1 MRTSCT
7 VLLLLLHCVSTAGP
21 AASQEVAVEVATE
34 LAESDTAVLAELTP
48 VELFLRASS
57 SALQFEH
64 MREPSRRILVSNHEE
79 SLPYLV
85 TRLDT
90 DDARERHALED
101 ILVRIG
107 PAAAEPVIEAFLFEA
122 GRTETTRGARLAA
135 AVLGRIGETCAVDPL
150 ASVHD
155 HRDWKLRGAVGGALG
170 RIGTAETV
178 HPLVSLLTDENEVVR
193 KSAAVGLRR
202 VAVRARDDEAPD
214 PDAAA
219 ALDTDVIESLARALG
234 DPNYAVRYSSA
245 DALARIGETALPLL
259 FEIGEGE
266 AIEARLMALRAIGK
280 VGSRKALEPLARAL
294 RDSDWAVR
302 AHAAAAIGTIGA
314 DRRGRRALERL
325 VASDPHPF
333 VVASAAAALDSEDR

>member
-1 MRTSCT
+1 MRTYGT
-7 VLLLLLHCVSTAGP
+7 VLVLVVMMAGP
-21 AASQEVAVEVATE
+21 AASQDVSVEVGTE
-34 LAESDTAVLAELTP
+34 VAESDTAMLAELTP

-107 PAAAEPVIEAFLFEA
+107 TAATEPVIEAFLFEA

-135 AVLGRIGETCAVDPL
+135 AVLGRIGDVRAADAL

-155 HRDWKLRGAVGGALG
+155 HHDWKVRGAVGGALG

-178 HPLVSLLTDENEVVR
+178 RPLVSLLMDENEAVR

-202 VAVRARDDEAPD
+202 VAVRAHDDEAPD
-214 PDAAA
+214 HDAAE
-219 ALDTDVIESLARALG
+219 ALDTEVIESLARALG

-259 FEIGEGE
+259 LEVGEGE
-266 AIEARLMALRAIGK
+266 PVEARLMALRAAGK
-280 VGSRKALEPLARAL
+280 VGSRKALKPLVRAL
-294 RDSDWAVR
+294 KDPDWAVR

-314 DRRGRRALERL
+314 DRRSRRALERL

-333 VVASAAAALDSEDR
+333 VVASAASALDLEDR

>member
-1 MRTSCT
+1 MRTFGI
-7 VLLLLLHCVSTAGP
+7 VLLLLVLTAGP
-21 AASQEVAVEVATE
+21 AACQKVSDEVGTDVAEPDTAE
-34 LAESDTAVLAELTP
+34 LAEFTP

-57 SALQFEH
+57 AALQFEH

-107 PAAAEPVIEAFLFEA
+107 TAATEPVIEAFLLEA

-135 AVLGRIGETCAVDPL
+135 AVLGRIGEPCAVGPL
-150 ASVHD
+150 ASAHD
-155 HRDWKLRGAVGGALG
+155 HHDWKVRGAIGGALG

-178 HPLVSLLTDENEVVR
+178 PPLVSLLTDENEAVR

-202 VAVRARDDEAPD
+202 VAARARDDEAPD
-214 PDAAA
+214 PAAA
-219 ALDTDVIESLARALG
+219 EALDAGVLESLARALG

-259 FEIGEGE
+259 LEIGEGE
-266 AIEARLMALRAIGK
+266 AIEARLMALRAAGK
-280 VGSRKALEPLARAL
+280 VGSRKALKPLVRAL
-294 RDSDWAVR
+294 RDFNWAVR

-314 DRRGRRALERL
+314 DRRGRRALEHL
-325 VASDPHPF
+325 VASDPHAF
-333 VVASAAAALDSEDR
+333 VVASAAAALDPEDR

>member
-1 MRTSCT
+1 MRTFGT
-7 VLLLLLHCVSTAGP
+7 VLLLLVLMAGP
-21 AASQEVAVEVATE
+21 AVSQNVGAEVETEV
-34 LAESDTAVLAELTP
+34 AESDTAELAELTP

-64 MREPSRRILVSNHEE
+64 MREPSRCILVSNHEE

-107 PAAAEPVIEAFLFEA
+107 TAAADPVIEAFLFEA

-135 AVLGRIGETCAVDPL
+135 AVLGKIGDARAVGPL

-155 HRDWKLRGAVGGALG
+155 HHDWKVRGAIGGALG

-178 HPLVSLLTDENEVVR
+178 HPLVSLLLDENEAVR

-214 PDAAA
+214 HDAAK
-219 ALDTDVIESLARALG
+219 ALDADVIESLARALG
-234 DPNYAVRYSSA
+234 DPSYAVRYSSA

-259 FEIGEGE
+259 FEIGEGG
-266 AIEARLMALRAIGK
+266 AAEARLMALRAAGK
-280 VGSRKALEPLARAL
+280 VGSRRAL
-294 RDSDWAVR
+294 KPLVRALKDSDWAVR

-314 DRRGRRALERL
+314 DKRSRRALERL

>member
-1 MRTSCT
+1 MRTFCI
-7 VLLLLLHCVSTAGP
+7 VLLLLLHCVSMAGP
-21 AASQEVAVEVATE
+21 AASQEVGVEVGTE
-34 LAESDTAVLAELTP
+34 VAESDTAELAELAP
-48 VELFLRASS
+48 AELFLRASS

-64 MREPSRRILVSNHEE
+64 MRAPSRRILVSNHEE

-107 PAAAEPVIEAFLFEA
+107 PAAADAVIEAFLFEA

-135 AVLGRIGETCAVDPL
+135 AVLGRIGEARAADPL
-150 ASVHD
+150 ASVRD
-155 HRDWKLRGAVGGALG
+155 HHDWKLRGAIGGALG

-202 VAVRARDDEAPD
+202 VAVRAGDDEAPD
-214 PDAAA
+214 PDAAE
-219 ALDTDVIESLARALG
+219 ALDAAIIESLGRALA

-259 FEIGEGE
+259 LEISEGE
-266 AIEARLMALRAIGK
+266 AIEARLMALRAIGA
-280 VGSRKALEPLARAL
+280 VGSRKTLEPLVSAL

-302 AHAAAAIGTIGA
+302 AHAAAAIGTIGPNK
-314 DRRGRRALERL
+314 RGRRALERL

-333 VVASAAAALDSEDR
+333 VVASAAAALDSENR

>member
-1 MRTSCT
+1 MRTFCI
-7 VLLLLLHCVSTAGP
+7 VLLLLLHCVSMAGP
-21 AASQEVAVEVATE
+21 VAAQEVGVEVGTE
-34 LAESDTAVLAELTP
+34 VAESDTAELAELAP

-107 PAAAEPVIEAFLFEA
+107 PAAAEPVIEAFLLEA

-135 AVLGRIGETCAVDPL
+135 AVLGRIGEACAVDPL

-155 HRDWKLRGAVGGALG
+155 HHDWKLRGAIGGALG

-178 HPLVSLLTDENEVVR
+178 PPLVSLLEDENEVVR

-202 VAVRARDDEAPD
+202 VAVRAHDDEAPD
-214 PDAAA
+214 PDAAE
-219 ALDTDVIESLARALG
+219 ALDADVIESLARALG

-259 FEIGEGE
+259 FEIGEGD
-266 AIEARLMALRAIGK
+266 AIEARLMALRAIGAG
-280 VGSRKALEPLARAL
+280 GSRKALTPLVRAL
-294 RDSDWAVR
+294 QDSDWAVR

-333 VVASAAAALDSEDR
+333 VVASAAAALDSESR

>member
-1 MRTSCT
+1 MRTFCV
-7 VLLLLLHCVSTAGP
+7 VLLLLLHCVSMAGSV
-21 AASQEVAVEVATE
+21 AAQEVGVEVGTEVAESDMAE
-34 LAESDTAVLAELTP
+34 LAELAP

-107 PAAAEPVIEAFLFEA
+107 PAAAEPVIEAFLHALEDILVRIGTAAAEPVIEAFLLEA

-135 AVLGRIGETCAVDPL
+135 AVLGRIGEACAVDPL

-155 HRDWKLRGAVGGALG
+155 HHDWKLRGAIGGALG

-178 HPLVSLLTDENEVVR
+178 LPLVSLQRQSCSHPATSILPNRGVV
-193 KSAAVGLRR
+193 G
-202 VAVRARDDEAPD
+202 
-214 PDAAA
+214 
-219 ALDTDVIESLARALG
+219 RALCAPVLRSMASHKYQIVPSG
-234 DPNYAVRYSSA
+234 LNKTRSIHHPVTRHK
-245 DALARIGETALPLL
+245 LA
-259 FEIGEGE
+259 
-266 AIEARLMALRAIGK
+266 
-280 VGSRKALEPLARAL
+280 
-294 RDSDWAVR
+294 
-302 AHAAAAIGTIGA
+302 
-314 DRRGRRALERL
+314 
-325 VASDPHPF
+325 
-333 VVASAAAALDSEDR
+333 

>member
-1 MRTSCT
+1 MKTLGT
-7 VLLLLLHCVSTAGP
+7 VLLLLILMATT
-21 AASQEVAVEVATE
+21 AASQAVSVEVGTAV
-34 LAESDTAVLAELTP
+34 AEPDTAELAELTP

-101 ILVRIG
+101 VLVRIG

-135 AVLGRIGETCAVDPL
+135 AVLGRIGEPCAVGPL

-155 HRDWKLRGAVGGALG
+155 HHDWKVRGAIGGALG

-178 HPLVSLLTDENEVVR
+178 PPLVSLLTDENEAVR

-214 PDAAA
+214 ADAAA
-219 ALDTDVIESLARALG
+219 ALDADVIESLARALG
-234 DPNYAVRYSSA
+234 DPSYAVRYSSA
-245 DALARIGETALPLL
+245 DALAHVGEAALPLL
-259 FEIGEGE
+259 LEIGEGE
-266 AIEARLMALRAIGK
+266 AIEARLMALRAAGK
-280 VGSRKALEPLARAL
+280 VGSRKALKPLVRAL
-294 RDSDWAVR
+294 RDSNWAVR

-314 DRRGRRALERL
+314 NRRGRRALERL
-325 VASDPHPF
+325 VVSDPHPF
-333 VVASAAAALDSEDR
+333 VVASAAAALGSEDR

>member
-1 MRTSCT
+1 MRLPG
-7 VLLLLLHCVSTAGP
+7 VVPLLLLGVLMAGP
-21 AASQEVAVEVATE
+21 ATAQEASGEVGTEVAEPDTTE
-34 LAESDTAVLAELTP
+34 LAELSPE
-48 VELFLRASS
+48 ELFLRASS

-64 MREPSRRILVSNHEE
+64 MREPSRRILVSNHED

-101 ILVRIG
+101 VLVRIG

-135 AVLGRIGETCAVDPL
+135 AVLGRIGEACAIGPL
-150 ASVHD
+150 ASAHD
-155 HRDWKLRGAVGGALG
+155 HHDWKVRGAIGGALG
-170 RIGTAETV
+170 RVGTAETV
-178 HPLVSLLTDENEVVR
+178 PPLVLLLADENEAVR

-214 PDAAA
+214 PGAAA
-219 ALDTDVIESLARALG
+219 ALDADVVESLARALG

-259 FEIGEGE
+259 FEISESG
-266 AIEARLMALRAIGK
+266 APEARLMALRAIGG
-280 VGSRKALEPLARAL
+280 VGSRKALKPLVRAL

-302 AHAAAAIGTIGA
+302 AHAAAAIGAIGA
-314 DRRGRRALERL
+314 DRRGRGALTRL

-333 VVASAAAALDSEDR
+333 VVASAAAALDSGDR

>member
-1 MRTSCT
+1 MRTLGV
-7 VLLLLLHCVSTAGP
+7 VLLLLVLMAGP
-21 AASQEVAVEVATE
+21 AASQSVSGEVGTEV
-34 LAESDTAVLAELTP
+34 AESDTAELAELAP

-85 TRLDT
+85 TQLDT

-107 PAAAEPVIEAFLFEA
+107 TAATEPVIEAFLFEA

-135 AVLGRIGETCAVDPL
+135 AVLGRIGDVRAVDSL
-150 ASVHD
+150 ASVLD
-155 HRDWKLRGAVGGALG
+155 HHDWKVRGAIGGALG

-178 HPLVSLLTDENEVVR
+178 RPLVSLLLDENEAVR

-202 VAVRARDDEAPD
+202 VAARAHDDEAPD
-214 PDAAA
+214 HDAAE

-245 DALARIGETALPLL
+245 DALARIGETALTLL
-259 FEIGEGE
+259 LEVGEGE
-266 AIEARLMALRAIGK
+266 PVEARLMALRAAGK
-280 VGSRKALEPLARAL
+280 VGSRKALKPLVRAL
-294 RDSDWAVR
+294 RS
-302 AHAAAAIGTIGA
+302 
-314 DRRGRRALERL
+314 RRALERL

-333 VVASAAAALDSEDR
+333 VVASAASALGLEDR

>member
-1 MRTSCT
+1 MRTSGAVL
-7 VLLLLLHCVSTAGP
+7 VLLILMAGP
-21 AASQEVAVEVATE
+21 AASQNVGAEVGTEV
-34 LAESDTAVLAELTP
+34 AESDTAELAELTP

-107 PAAAEPVIEAFLFEA
+107 TAATEPVIEAFLFEA

-135 AVLGRIGETCAVDPL
+135 AVLGRIGDVRAVDPL

-155 HRDWKLRGAVGGALG
+155 HHDWKVRGAIGGALG

-178 HPLVSLLTDENEVVR
+178 RPLVSLLMDENEAVR

-202 VAVRARDDEAPD
+202 VAVRAHDDDAPD
-214 PDAAA
+214 LDAAA
-219 ALDTDVIESLARALG
+219 ALDADVIESLARALG

-259 FEIGEGE
+259 LEIGEG
-266 AIEARLMALRAIGK
+266 ASIEARLMALRATGK
-280 VGSRKALEPLARAL
+280 VGSRKALKPLMRAL
-294 RDSDWAVR
+294 KDPDWAVR
-302 AHAAAAIGTIGA
+302 AHAAAAIGTIGTS
-314 DRRGRRALERL
+314 RQSRRALERL

-333 VVASAAAALDSEDR
+333 VVASAAAALDSGDR

>member
-1 MRTSCT
+1 MKTFGV
-7 VLLLLLHCVSTAGP
+7 VLLLLVLMAAPG
-21 AASQEVAVEVATE
+21 ASQEATVEVGTE
-34 LAESDTAVLAELTP
+34 AAESDTAELAELTP

-122 GRTETTRGARLAA
+122 GRAETTRGARLAA
-135 AVLGRIGETCAVDPL
+135 AVLGRIGDVRAVEPL

-155 HRDWKLRGAVGGALG
+155 HHDWKVRGAIGGALG
-170 RIGTAETV
+170 RIGAAETV
-178 HPLVSLLTDENEVVR
+178 RPLVSLLMDENEAVR

-202 VAVRARDDEAPD
+202 VAVRAHDDEAPD
-214 PDAAA
+214 PDAAL

-245 DALARIGETALPLL
+245 DALARIGETALPRL
-259 FEIGEGE
+259 FEIGEDD
-266 AIEARLMALRAIGK
+266 AIEVRLMALRAAGK
-280 VGSRKALEPLARAL
+280 IGSRKALKPLVRAL

-314 DRRGRRALERL
+314 DRRSRRALTRL
-325 VASDPHPF
+325 GTSDPHPF
-333 VVASAAAALDSEDR
+333 VVASAVAALDSGDR

>member
-1 MRTSCT
+1 MRSSTIV
-7 VLLLLLHCVSTAGP
+7 VLLLLGVLMAAP
-21 AASQEVAVEVATE
+21 ASSQEVGGEVGTE
-34 LAESDTAVLAELTP
+34 AAELDTAALAELTP
-48 VELFLRASS
+48 RELFLRASS

-64 MREPSRRILVSNHEE
+64 MREPSRRVLVSNHES

-101 ILVRIG
+101 VLVRIG
-107 PAAAEPVIEAFLFEA
+107 PPAAEPVIEAFLLEA

-155 HRDWKLRGAVGGALG
+155 HHDWKLRGAIGGALG

-178 HPLVSLLTDENEVVR
+178 PTLVSLLADENEAVR

-214 PDAAA
+214 PAAA
-219 ALDTDVIESLARALG
+219 EALDADVMRSLVRALG
-234 DPNYAVRYSSA
+234 DPSYAVRYSSA

-259 FEIGEGE
+259 FETCNGG
-266 AIEARLMALRAIGK
+266 ATEARLMALRAIGGT
-280 VGSRKALEPLARAL
+280 GSRKALKPLAKAL
-294 RDSDWAVR
+294 QDADWAVR
-302 AHAAAAIGTIGA
+302 AHAAAAIGTIGV
-314 DRRGRRALERL
+314 DRRGRRALTRL

-333 VVASAAAALDSEDR
+333 VVASAATALDSEDR

>member
-1 MRTSCT
+1 MRAFGT
-7 VLLLLLHCVSTAGP
+7 VLLLLALMAGP
-21 AASQEVAVEVATE
+21 AASQSVSVEVGTE
-34 LAESDTAVLAELTP
+34 VAESDTAELAELTP

-57 SALQFEH
+57 SELQFEH
-64 MREPSRRILVSNHEE
+64 MREPSRRLLASNHDE

-101 ILVRIG
+101 VLVRIG
-107 PAAAEPVIEAFLFEA
+107 PAAAGPVIEAFLFEA
-122 GRTETTRGARLAA
+122 GRAETTRGARLAA
-135 AVLGRIGETCAVDPL
+135 AVLGRIGDARAVDPL
-150 ASVHD
+150 ASVRD
-155 HRDWKLRGAVGGALG
+155 HHDWKLRGAIGGALG

-178 HPLVSLLTDENEVVR
+178 HPLVSLLMDENEAVR

-202 VAVRARDDEAPD
+202 VAARAHDDEAPD
-214 PDAAA
+214 PDAAK
-219 ALDTDVIESLARALG
+219 ALDAHVIESLARALG
-234 DPNYAVRYSSA
+234 DPSYAVRYSSA

-266 AIEARLMALRAIGK
+266 AIEARLMALRAIGG
-280 VGSRKALEPLARAL
+280 VGSRRALKPLIRAL

-302 AHAAAAIGTIGA
+302 AHAAAAIGTIGTN
-314 DRRGRRALERL
+314 RSSRRALERL

-333 VVASAAAALDSEDR
+333 VVASAATALGSEDR

>member
-1 MRTSCT
+1 MRWSGI
-7 VLLLLLHCVSTAGP
+7 VFLLILHCVSMAGP
-21 AASQEVAVEVATE
+21 AAAQEVD
-34 LAESDTAVLAELTP
+34 AEFAEPDTAELAELTP
-48 VELFLRASS
+48 EDLFLRASS

-107 PAAAEPVIEAFLFEA
+107 PAAAESVIEAFLFEA
-122 GRTETTRGARLAA
+122 GRMETTRGARLAA
-135 AVLGRIGETCAVDPL
+135 AVLGRIGEVCAVDPL
-150 ASVHD
+150 ASVYDHD
-155 HRDWKLRGAVGGALG
+155 DWKVRGAVGGALG

-178 HPLVSLLTDENEVVR
+178 TPLVLLLADENEVVR

-202 VAVRARDDEAPD
+202 VAARAHDDEEPD
-214 PDAAA
+214 PDAAL
-219 ALDTDVIESLARALG
+219 ALDPDVIGSLARALG
-234 DPNYAVRYSSA
+234 DPRYAVRYSSA
-245 DALARIGETALPLL
+245 DALARIGEPALSLL
-259 FEIGEGE
+259 FEIGEAG
-266 AIEARLMALRAIGK
+266 ATEARLMALRAIGA
-280 VGSRKALEPLARAL
+280 VGSRKALKPLVRAL

-314 DRRGRRALERL
+314 DSRGRRALERL

-333 VVASAAAALDSEDR
+333 VVASAAA